1 MSIDRYQQF
10 NLNSID
16 RRKFLKYGGL
26 GVGSSI
32 LAACN
37 SNPTS
42 PIANNDEKSDKI
54 NFGINWVAEAE
65 YGGYYQAVATGIYKA
80 AGLDVTIKQG
90 GPRINVGLLLM
101 LGGID
106 LAVGSGFEAITAIE
120 SGLPKVV
127 VASIFQKCT
136 NILMVHRET
145 GVTSIPQLK
154 GKPVYVGSGGASTY
168 WPFLRTK
175 YGFNDSQKRPYQ
187 FDVAPFLADKSV
199 AMQGLLTSE
208 PFTVEKKGGFKPVVL
223 LLADAGFNPYEFTI
237 ETTRRLVETKPE
249 LVQRFVD
256 ASIKGWY
263 SYLADPAPG
272 NALIKKDNP
281 EMTDELLSYSLA
293 RLKEAN
299 VIVGGDAASRGIGS
313 MSDTRWK
320 TLFDDMVKAG
330 VYKANTNYQEAYTL
344 QFVNKGADYYQKG

>member
-1 MSIDRYQQF
+1 MNIDPQQQL

-16 RRKFLKYGGL
+16 RRKFIKYGCL
-26 GVGSSI
+26 GVSSSI

-37 SNPTS
+37 NNSNLPTAS
-42 PIANNDEKSDKI
+42 GDEKLDKI
-54 NFGINWVAEAE
+54 NFGLNWVAEAE

-80 AGLDVTIKQG
+80 AGLDVTVKQG

-106 LAVGSGFEAITAIE
+106 LAVGSGFEAISAIE
-120 SGLPKVV
+120 SGLPKLV

-136 NILMVHRET
+136 NVLMVHRET

-154 GKPVYVGSGGASTY
+154 GKPVYVGSGGAVTY
-168 WPFLRTK
+168 WPFLRSK
-175 YGFNDSQKRPYQ
+175 YGFTDNQKRPYQ
-187 FDVAPFLADKSV
+187 FDVAPFLADKTV

-208 PFTVEKKGGFKPVVL
+208 PFTVEQKGGFKPVVL

-293 RLKEAN
+293 RLKESN
-299 VIVGGDAASRGIGS
+299 VVIGGDSTTKGIGA
-313 MSDTRWK
+313 MSDERWK
-320 TLFDDMVKAG
+320 AHFDDMVKAG
-330 VYKANTNYQEAYTL
+330 VYKSNTNYQEAYTL
-344 QFVNKGADYYQKG
+344 QFVNKGAEYYKKG

>member
-1 MSIDRYQQF
+1 MNINPHQQVS
-10 NLNSID
+10 LNSID
-16 RRKFLKYGGL
+16 RRRFIKYGCL
-26 GVGSSI
+26 GISSGV

-37 SNPTS
+37 SKSNLPA
-42 PIANNDEKSDKI
+42 ANNTGKLDKI
-54 NFGINWVAEAE
+54 NFGIDWVAEAE

-80 AGLDVTIKQG
+80 HGLDVTIKQG

-106 LAVGSGFEAITAIE
+106 LSVGSGGEAITAIE

-136 NILMVHRET
+136 NILMVHPGT
-145 GVTSIPQLK
+145 GITSIPQLK

-168 WPFLRTK
+168 WPLLRTK
-175 YGFNDSQKRPYQ
+175 YGFTDSQKRPYQ
-187 FDVAPFLADKSV
+187 FDVAPFLADKNV

-208 PFTVEKKGGFKPVVL
+208 PLTVEKKGGFKPVVM
-223 LLADAGFNPYEFTI
+223 LLADAGYNPYEFTI
-237 ETTRRLVETKPE
+237 QTTRRLVETRPE

-263 SYLADPAPG
+263 SYLANPAPG

-281 EMTDELLSYSLA
+281 EMTDELLDYSIA
-293 RLKEAN
+293 RLKEVK
-299 VIVGGDAASRGIGS
+299 VILGGDAETKGIGS
-313 MSDTRWK
+313 MSDERWK
-320 TLFDDMVKAG
+320 TMFDDMVKAR
-330 VYKANTNYQEAYTL
+330 VYQPNTNYKEAYTL
-344 QFVNKGADYYQKG
+344 QFVNKGAEYYQKG